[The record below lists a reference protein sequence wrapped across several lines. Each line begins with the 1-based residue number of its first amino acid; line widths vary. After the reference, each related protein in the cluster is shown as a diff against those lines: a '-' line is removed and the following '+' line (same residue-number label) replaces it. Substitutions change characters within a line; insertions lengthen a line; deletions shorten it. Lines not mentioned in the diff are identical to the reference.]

1 MRESVLICKTLVK
14 VAIFCP
20 LGMNRTEGIASDSFK
35 HLVVDSVVCYR
46 GSRKGKSGLNKGVA
60 KSF

>member
-1 MRESVLICKTLVK
+1 MRESVLICKTLVI

-20 LGMNRTEGIASDSFK
+20 LGMNRTEGIPSDSFK
-35 HLVVDSVVCYR
+35 HSVVDSVVCD
-46 GSRKGKSGLNKGVA
+46 SRKGKSGLNKGVA